1 MALPEQI
8 ENQNPDEVACLM
20 VPMTGRMLLMP
31 SVSVAEMVPFTAVTP
46 IANSPDW
53 LLGHYYWRELQ
64 VPLLSFEQING
75 EARPDL
81 HNQCRVAVLNNTGE
95 SESLPFIGIM
105 TQGIPRLA
113 RVTEAEIQQLD
124 STEVKPYEQMKVS
137 IAGEEAFIPDIA
149 ALEKAYLEL
158 KL

>member
-1 MALPEQI
+1 MSLPEQI

-20 VPMTGRMLLMP
+20 VPVTGRMLLMP
-31 SVSVAEMVPFTAVTP
+31 SVSVAEMVPFTAVSP

-53 LLGHYYWRELQ
+53 LLGHYYWREQQ

-75 EARPDL
+75 EPRPDL
-81 HNQCRVAVLNNTGE
+81 HGQCRVAVLNNTGQ

-113 RVTEAEIQQLD
+113 RVVESEIQYLENAD
-124 STEVKPYEQMKVS
+124 IKPYEQMQVS
-137 IAGEEAFIPDIA
+137 IAGEDAFIPNIS
-149 ALEKAYLEL
+149 ALEKAYLDL